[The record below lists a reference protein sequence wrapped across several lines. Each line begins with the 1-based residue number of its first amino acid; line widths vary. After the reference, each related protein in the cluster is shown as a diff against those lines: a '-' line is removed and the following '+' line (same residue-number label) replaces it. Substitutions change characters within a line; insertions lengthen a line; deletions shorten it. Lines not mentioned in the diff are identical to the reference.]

1 MVKLNFALL
10 THSFNELDA
19 TLKQIVDDAI
29 DDAWTDGVACSQEQW
44 TSIKALLDDSLYLSY
59 GDWSM
64 IKNAVGINGRGYRF
78 GCTSNAIG
86 GPYLNIKWENNL
98 LFAQQGEL

>member
-1 MVKLNFALL
+1 M
-10 THSFNELDA
+10 SLDIFFV
-19 TLKQIVDDAI
+19 Q
-29 DDAWTDGVACSQEQW
+29 
-44 TSIKALLDDSLYLSY
+44 LYLY
-59 GDWSM
+59 
-64 IKNAVGINGRGYRF
+64 KYHHNAVGINGRGYRF